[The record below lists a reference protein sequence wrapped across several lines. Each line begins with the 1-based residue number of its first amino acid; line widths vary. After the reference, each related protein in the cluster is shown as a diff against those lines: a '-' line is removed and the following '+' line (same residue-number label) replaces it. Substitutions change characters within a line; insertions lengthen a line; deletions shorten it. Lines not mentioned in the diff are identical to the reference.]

1 MGHFAISLSRMRQPE
16 RPTLNREGIARAA
29 LELIDSEGLAG
40 LSMRK
45 LGSKL
50 GVEAMSLYHYVANK
64 GDLLDAAVEQLYLE
78 IDIPTPNEPSEW
90 EATVRSGLG
99 SFRDTLA
106 RHPNAISLFASEP
119 AVSPGAFGVF
129 FGSYDL
135 FRFAGLEPAQAHE
148 ALHLV
153 VSFALGHLMLSG
165 SGQRDRDV
173 WDLVDLD
180 EHTDPR
186 VATFVESGGATE
198 PADHFEF
205 GLDTMIAGLRVRF
218 DLP

>member
-1 MGHFAISLSRMRQPE
+1 MRQAE
-16 RPTLNREGIARAA
+16 RPTLNREAIARAA
-29 LELIDSEGLAG
+29 LELIDTDGLAG

-64 GDLLDAAVEQLYLE
+64 GDLLVAAVEQLYLE
-78 IDIPTPNEPSEW
+78 IDISTPADPVEW
-90 EATVRSGLG
+90 EATVRSGLQ

-129 FGSYDL
+129 YAAYDL
-135 FRFAGLEPAQAHE
+135 FRFAGLEPAEAHE

-153 VSFALGHLMLSG
+153 VSFVLGHLMLGVSRADG
-165 SGQRDRDV
+165 LDV
-173 WDLVDLD
+173 WDLV
-180 EHTDPR
+180 E
-186 VATFVESGGATE
+186 VSGDTE
-198 PADHFEF
+198 PEVAAFIKAGAATPADDHFDF
-205 GLDTMIAGLRVRF
+205 GLDTMIAGLRARF